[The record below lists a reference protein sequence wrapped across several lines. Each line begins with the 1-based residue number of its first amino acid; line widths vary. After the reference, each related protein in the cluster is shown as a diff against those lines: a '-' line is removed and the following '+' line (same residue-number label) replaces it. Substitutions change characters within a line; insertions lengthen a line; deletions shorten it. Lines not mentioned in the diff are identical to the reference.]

1 MVQERLTKLVAEIQK
16 SDFLAGKG
24 LSNEVNIRIF
34 CYEPN
39 EEMLIRHFIAEL
51 RTKKL
56 KCRLKIYNLYEV
68 FLAICEKNRIMDAIY
83 KMEAKKG
90 KDFLLRQLRRVTD
103 NKAFVEEMAYAPHS
117 VGDVILLTGVGEVFP
132 FMRLHSLL
140 EAMQVDFSDVPIVV
154 FYPGKYDGR
163 SLTLFNKLKPNAYY
177 RAFNEL

>member
-16 SDFLAGKG
+16 PDFLAGKG

-68 FLAICEKNRIMDAIY
+68 FLAICDKNRIMDAIY
-83 KMEAKKG
+83 KMEANKG

-103 NKAFVEEMAYAPHS
+103 NKAFVEEMAYTPHS